1 MYFTLHVKDKHTM
14 IFRNISVS
22 VKNSTYHDALEGG
35 DGNPTFRFSLKS
47 ISLRESSTQ
56 FTAMHGGRSLNC
68 LQLQEPHEAAPL
80 MILNDRNV
88 GGDLEVGITFFKVLQ
103 KITWEQ
109 RKYTW
114 NLLEVDSQYR
124 HL

>member
-1 MYFTLHVKDKHTM
+1 MFFTSHVKDKHKM
-14 IFRNISVS
+14 IFRKIPVS
-22 VKNSTYHDALEGG
+22 VKNSTYHDALEGS
-35 DGNPTFRFSLKS
+35 DGNPTFHFSLKS

-88 GGDLEVGITFFKVLQ
+88 GGDLEVRITFFKVLQ
-103 KITWEQ
+103 KITWKQ
-109 RKYTW
+109 RRYRW
-114 NLLEVDSQYR
+114 NLLEVNSQYR
-124 HL
+124 QL